1 MEHVVPVNFA
11 IREVVRPVM
20 VWMLIGIGIVSACG
34 TGKSSLQTQG
44 KPQPWLGMSGDQATK
59 AYSLFR
65 SSVRALRAGNHD
77 VARIRL
83 AELEPFLAKCSA
95 APSTCEK
102 ARSYHGDAVKAADK
116 KDHTAALDNLEFL
129 RRIAA
134 QRRVDTKARGKTARD
149 QYFRGMKYLVAG
161 NYDDA
166 ALTFQRLVRL
176 PLYMTY
182 AQLGKLRLADTR
194 YHQERYLEAFEIYG
208 EYISL
213 FPQDANVAYA
223 RFMAAR
229 CLVSRMPDDIS
240 YISPAERLDPSR
252 GLQARDYLQASI
264 RQAPESPYV
273 AETVQLLR
281 KVRYRLYRH
290 HVNVAQFYARRNQAA
305 AELGR
310 RMEMAFGFPEWGATR
325 ANFSRMLLLA
335 KRTKSLKRL
344 EQIKQG
350 IAIRF
355 PSLLKPDTVGSAP
368 TKPGTTESPIR

>member
-20 VWMLIGIGIVSACG
+20 VWMLVAIGIFSACG

-44 KPQPWLGMSGDQATK
+44 KPQPWLGLSGDPAMK

-83 AELEPFLAKCSA
+83 AELEPFLAKCSV

-102 ARSYHGDAVKAADK
+102 ARGYHRDAVVAVDK
-116 KDHTAALDNLEFL
+116 KDHTEALDNLEFL

-134 QRRVDTKARGKTARD
+134 QKRVDTKARGKTARV
-149 QYFRGMKYLVAG
+149 QYFKGIKYLVAG

-194 YHQERYLEAFEIYG
+194 YNQGRYLEAFEIYG

-213 FPQDANVAYA
+213 FPQDVNVAYA
-223 RFMAAR
+223 RYMAAR
-229 CLVSRMPDDIS
+229 CLVARMPDDIT
-240 YISPAERLDPSR
+240 YIAPAERLDPSR
-252 GLQARDYLQASI
+252 ALQARDYLQASI

-273 AETVQLLR
+273 VETTKLLR
-281 KVRYRLYRH
+281 KVRHRLYRH
-290 HVNVAQFYARRNQAA
+290 HYYVARFYARRMQDGG
-305 AELGR
+305 ELGR

-325 ANFSRMLLLA
+325 TNFSRMLVLA
-335 KRTKSLKRL
+335 RRTKSKKRL
-344 EQIKQG
+344 EQIRQ
-350 IAIRF
+350 AVAVRF
-355 PSLLKPDTVGSAP
+355 PGLLKGETLDAASA
-368 TKPGTTESPIR
+368 KPKTTESPKR